1 MMTMTQEMIESLSP
15 EDYSLFLADGSL
27 GKSTHFTAPL
37 EMVYLLC
44 ENENASRITW
54 V

>member
-15 EDYSLFLADGSL
+15 EDYSLFLADGSV
-27 GKSTHFTAPL
+27 STNNFTTAPHNML
-37 EMVYLLC
+37 YFLC
-44 ENENASRITW
+44 ENGNASRITW